1 MNKKPVTTVILW
13 IVYIGLLLVLLPH
26 TAWAF
31 KNWEPSGVATSSF
44 VSYAAAFSFEAA
56 IAVLTHKLA
65 KHIEETPKGKKGWA
79 KVSYRYL
86 NPISL
91 GLMFATSLS
100 VLANLAHAVE
110 FGQSLKIF
118 TEWGIPQGL
127 YSLAFGGTLPV
138 VSLTFARVLSNVTDD
153 EEAPNP
159 AIEALNNTIKEI
171 RRQLKETEQRANY
184 AEQRAKAA
192 EDKAHIAEERF
203 GAMGDLMKH
212 LFGEDKRQRIIV
224 SRRQWPQ
231 LPGSAIAIIAGAS
244 PAYVSEILKDAEV

>member
-1 MNKKPVTTVILW
+1 MTKRSFTTVILW
-13 IVYIGLLLVLLPH
+13 IVYISLLLVLLPH

-31 KNWEPSGVATSSF
+31 KNWEPAQSPMSSL
-44 VSYAAAFSFEAA
+44 VSYAAAFAFEAA

-65 KHIEETPKGKKGWA
+65 RHIEETPKGKKGWA
-79 KVSYRYL
+79 KTSYRYF

-91 GLMFATSLS
+91 GLVFATSLS

-110 FGQSLKIF
+110 FGQTLKIF
-118 TEWGIPQGL
+118 ADWGIPQGF
-127 YSLAFGGTLPV
+127 YSLAFGGTLPI

-159 AIEALNNTIKEI
+159 ELETLNNTIREI
-171 RRQLKETEQRANY
+171 RRQLRD

-192 EDKAHIAEERF
+192 EDRANIAEQRF
-203 GAMGDLMKH
+203 GAMGDLMNH

-244 PAYVSEILKDAEV
+244 PAYVSETLKEIEA